1 MAGFRMHMTV
11 STATGLVYGVAATKA
26 AGFDP
31 QASCLAAGLTA
42 VGGML
47 PDLDS
52 DSGRPVRELSALAGV
67 IIPLLLIPRMMAAG
81 LTHEGVLAALGVAY
95 LAVRYGMAQVI
106 RRLSVHRGM
115 FHSIPAML
123 IAGLIVYL
131 EYSSPDRGI
140 RLLLA
145 VGIMLGFLSHLI
157 LDEIYAVDFNGV
169 RLRFNQF
176 AGSAVKF
183 FSPSWRATA
192 ACYGLLGTLGF
203 TAWVDYKSHP
213 IETWQL
219 PAPVRQALS
228 GGTTP
233 APAAIG
239 SRVEPA
245 TPAKTEPRR

>member
-11 STATGLVYGVAATKA
+11 STATGIVYGVAATKA
-26 AGFDP
+26 AGYDP
-31 QASCLAAGLTA
+31 QAAALAAGLTA

-52 DSGRPVRELSALAGV
+52 DAGRPVRELSALAGV
-67 IIPLLLIPRMMAAG
+67 IVPLLLIPRMMAAG
-81 LTHEGVLAALGVAY
+81 LTHEGVLASLGVMY
-95 LAVRYGMAQVI
+95 LVIRYGMAKLI
-106 RRLSVHRGM
+106 RRMSVHRGM

-140 RLLLA
+140 RVLLA

-157 LDEIYAVDFNGV
+157 LDEIYAVDFNGI

-176 AGSAVKF
+176 AGSALKF
-183 FSPSWRATA
+183 FSPSLSATLS
-192 ACYGLLGTLGF
+192 CYALLGMLGF
-203 TAWVDYKSHP
+203 TAWVDYEKHP

-219 PAPVRQALS
+219 PTPLRQALS
-228 GGTTP
+228 GSGST

-239 SRVEPA
+239 ARMEPV
-245 TPAKTEPRR
+245 KVEPRR